1 LDIEHGMSDENS
13 VNRAHWQPT
22 LDYTDIDP
30 ARATAV
36 DAIWER
42 AKLPPQER
50 SMVWRLPAPRAD
62 APYCV
67 LLAGRVLFERD
78 TLREAAKV
86 AMALRG
92 TTVRQGLRVWG
103 REELREQV

>member
-1 LDIEHGMSDENS
+1 MSEDSS
-13 VNRAHWQPT
+13 VNRVHWQPT
-22 LDYTDIDP
+22 LDYADVDP

-42 AKLPPQER
+42 VKLPPQER

-62 APYCV
+62 APYYV
-67 LLAGRVLFERD
+67 LLDGRVLFERD
-78 TLREAAKV
+78 TLAEAAKV

-92 TTVRQGLRVWG
+92 CTVRQGLREWA
-103 REELREQV
+103 REELRSLGV